1 MISFPMKIIF
11 PGSFRISLIA
21 RSQLIRI
28 LKRKMLN
35 FPKMKQ
41 HISQSFLLYDSILIQ
56 LTRLNFKPFIILKYI
71 LKIVEKILT
80 LYNSQQPG
88 KISNVFKWL
97 IRKNYL
103 SFFCSTSYF
112 LFQINMFLIFI
123 TLIKHPCLPF
133 RTKLKAY
140 LFCQ

>member
-88 KISNVFKWL
+88 KISNVFK
-97 IRKNYL
+97 
-103 SFFCSTSYF
+103 
-112 LFQINMFLIFI
+112 
-123 TLIKHPCLPF
+123 
-133 RTKLKAY
+133 
-140 LFCQ
+140 

>member
-11 PGSFRISLIA
+11 PGPFGISLIA

-41 HISQSFLLYDSILIQ
+41 HITQSFLLYNSILIQ

-71 LKIVEKILT
+71 KK
-80 LYNSQQPG
+80 NSRKDFNALQQPAA
-88 KISNVFKWL
+88 
-97 IRKNYL
+97 RKN
-103 SFFCSTSYF
+103 
-112 LFQINMFLIFI
+112 
-123 TLIKHPCLPF
+123 IKCL
-133 RTKLKAY
+133 
-140 LFCQ
+140 